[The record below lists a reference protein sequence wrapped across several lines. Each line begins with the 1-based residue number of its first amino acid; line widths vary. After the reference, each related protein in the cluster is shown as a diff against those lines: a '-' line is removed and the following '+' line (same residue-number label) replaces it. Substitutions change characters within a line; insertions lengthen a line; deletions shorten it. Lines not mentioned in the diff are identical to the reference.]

1 MIGCCGSSDI
11 EIAGLVAVRQEKRNR
26 TKKRFIH
33 PSNDWLISKCLFTM
47 QVKGT
52 CTVESKK
59 VGVLKDTCKIK
70 RTRNRTETMNEGNI
84 VVS

>member
-1 MIGCCGSSDI
+1 
-11 EIAGLVAVRQEKRNR
+11 
-26 TKKRFIH
+26 
-33 PSNDWLISKCLFTM
+33 M

-59 VGVLKDTCKIK
+59 RGEGRVLKDTCKIK